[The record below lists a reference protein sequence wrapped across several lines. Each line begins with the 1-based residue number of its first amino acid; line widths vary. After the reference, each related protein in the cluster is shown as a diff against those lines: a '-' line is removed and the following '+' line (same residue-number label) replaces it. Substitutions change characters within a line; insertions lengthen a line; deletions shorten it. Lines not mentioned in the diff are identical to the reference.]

1 MEPVRSHVACV
12 QFSFSSTLTL
22 VRAQPTIYEMI
33 TIRKL
38 ISADYDDFYSMRLK
52 MLESSATNYTAGL
65 SDWKNASKEQI
76 ISYLQEGE
84 TGSDNFVLGAFDVG
98 LIGMAGFRRE
108 TREAV
113 RHKGSTWGLFEAV
126 NVEHLNV
133 EESLL
138 KKVIEIVRTYSD
150 FEYIRTVQNAE
161 NLKKLDLFL
170 KVGFKQYGLEE
181 RSMRVGDK
189 YFNQVYLK
197 FDL

>member
-1 MEPVRSHVACV
+1 MELVLELFPFRLVL
-12 QFSFSSTLTL
+12 TLTK
-22 VRAQPTIYEMI
+22 AQLNILRIMI

-38 ISADYDDFYSMRLK
+38 ISADYDNFYSMRLK
-52 MLESSATNYTAGL
+52 MLESSTANYTAGL

-76 ISYLQEGE
+76 ISYLHEGE
-84 TGSDNFVLGAFDVG
+84 NGSDNFVLGAFNESLVG
-98 LIGMAGFRRE
+98 MVGFRRE

-113 RHKGSTWGLFEAV
+113 RHKGSTWGLYENV

-138 KKVIEIVRTYSD
+138 KKVIGIVRTYSD

-161 NLKKLDLFL
+161 NPKKIDLFL
-170 KVGFKQYGLEE
+170 RLGFKQYGLEE

-189 YFNQVYLK
+189 YFDQAYLK
-197 FDL
+197 FDLRL